1 MSDESIREPK
11 IVAAS
16 GFFDPIHRGHI
27 EYLQLAKKQGDKLVV
42 ILNNDKQCILKKGD
56 VFMPIEDKKAILE
69 ALECVDEVFVSID
82 GDISVCESLRVVK
95 PHIFAKGGDRFAT
108 EIPEAKVCIDLGIKM
123 VDNLGK
129 KLQSSSDLIK
139 RSNLEDNQNV

>member
-1 MSDESIREPK
+1 MIGITRISSKGQVVIPK
-11 IVAAS
+11 EMRK
-16 GFFDPIHRGHI
+16 GLK
-27 EYLQLAKKQGDKLVV
+27 EGDKLVV

-82 GDISVCESLRVVK
+82 GDISVCESLRAVK

-129 KLQSSSDLIK
+129 KLQSSSELIK
-139 RSNLEDNQNV
+139 AAEEFNKTKEEKNV